1 VTFANY
7 LTGKVFKPVSD
18 THELS
23 VLAVVKIKYR
33 KQMCCVKE
41 DVALLGVLEEVT
53 SEQDSQAGGDFWS
66 QTVLH

>member
-1 VTFANY
+1 
-7 LTGKVFKPVSD
+7 
-18 THELS
+18 